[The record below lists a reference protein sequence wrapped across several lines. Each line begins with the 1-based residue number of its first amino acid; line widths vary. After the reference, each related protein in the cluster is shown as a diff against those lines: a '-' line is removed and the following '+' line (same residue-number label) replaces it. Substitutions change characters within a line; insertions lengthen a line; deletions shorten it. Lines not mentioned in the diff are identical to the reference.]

1 MARVANVYCRC
12 GRHVG
17 LDKGGL
23 LMEVRLLRGHAL
35 RCGSWHHTYRW
46 EGFDPLGSKADTRRR
61 NMSVE
66 ENKALVRREQAEL
79 WNHTGNLDAAAEL
92 FAPDRV
98 EDAKQEAANV
108 LLAFPDL
115 ESTIEDLIAERD
127 KVVAHCK
134 AQANHRGEYMGITPT
149 GNRVD
154 FTGISIYRIEGGQI
168 AESWGVSDELG
179 LMRQIGAIPEP
190 GQEAGG

>member
-1 MARVANVYCRC
+1 
-12 GRHVG
+12 
-17 LDKGGL
+17 
-23 LMEVRLLRGHAL
+23 
-35 RCGSWHHTYRW
+35 
-46 EGFDPLGSKADTRRR
+46 
-61 NMSVE
+61 MSVE

-98 EDAKQEAANV
+98 EDAKQEAASV
-108 LLAFPDL
+108 RRGFPDL

-127 KVVAHCK
+127 KVVVHWR
-134 AQANHRGEYMGITPT
+134 AQGTHRGEYMGITPT
-149 GNRVD
+149 GNRVN
-154 FTGISIYRIEGGQI
+154 FRGISIYRIEGGKI
-168 AESWGVSDELG
+168 AESWSVSDDLG